1 MCMGIGALLSFLCG
15 LNASAILIF
24 IGVGIAASIL

>member
-1 MCMGIGALLSFLCG
+1 MGIGAALSFLCG

-24 IGVGIAASIL
+24 IGIGMLASII